1 MQSKRQSANEI
12 IYMSAYE
19 GHFRVICAVC
29 ERLIQRGEQGSDTI
43 VRLCDDCRRQSHF
56 EAEGHQ
62 AEVRKNQQ
70 EKG

>member
-43 VRLCDDCRRQSHF
+43 VGLCDDCRRQSHF
-56 EAEGHQ
+56 EAKPHQ
-62 AEVRKNQQ
+62 AEVHKNQQ